1 MLPVNEFR
9 MKKKLRYTSAALLIV
24 WILGFFM
31 LELSSPVHSVL
42 WIAILVWI
50 RSLTVCNSSSEVAMA
65 KKK

>member
-31 LELSSPVHSVL
+31 LELSSSVHSVL
-42 WIAILVWI
+42 WIATLLLAFPVLWLNVHGNFVS
-50 RSLTVCNSSSEVAMA
+50 RH
-65 KKK
+65 

>member
-31 LELSSPVHSVL
+31 LELSSSVHSVL